1 MNKRT
6 WEPQGNFNDLR
17 KGQQRVE
24 KVKGQV
30 GNPTAPGSHLIASQ
44 QITGQLKWE
53 FSAQRVHWLKEGRMC

>member
-1 MNKRT
+1 MDLTALCVNKRT

-44 QITGQLKWE
+44 QISRAVEVGVL
-53 FSAQRVHWLKEGRMC
+53 SS